1 MKKNNNKQ
9 KENNIEN
16 NNNNKINNNNS
27 NSNETS
33 SNFSNN
39 NNNNNNN
46 NNKNNIPK
54 FEILT
59 DGTLRRYQAF
69 FNLRGENNN
78 ICKKRTDLLKLIK
91 NHFNNLEIDNDKVIE
106 KFMRIEKEQTNE
118 KNNSMRKS
126 IRYQEKAIA
135 KFLDNFVSN

>member
-1 MKKNNNKQ
+1 MSENNNKQ

-16 NNNNKINNNNS
+16 NNNNKINNNNP

>member
-1 MKKNNNKQ
+1 MSENNNKQ

-16 NNNNKINNNNS
+16 INNNKINNNNS
-27 NSNETS
+27 NSNENS

>member
-1 MKKNNNKQ
+1 MSENNNKQ

-106 KFMRIEKEQTNE
+106 KFMRIEKEQKNK

>member
-1 MKKNNNKQ
+1 MSENNNKQ

-16 NNNNKINNNNS
+16 NNNNKINNNSS

-69 FNLRGENNN
+69 FNIRGENNN
-78 ICKKRTDLLKLIK
+78 ICKKRSDLLKLIK

>member
-1 MKKNNNKQ
+1 MSENNNKQ
-9 KENNIEN
+9 KENTIEN
-16 NNNNKINNNNS
+16 NNNNKINNNSS

-69 FNLRGENNN
+69 FNIRGENNN
-78 ICKKRTDLLKLIK
+78 ICKKRSDLLKLIK

>member
-1 MKKNNNKQ
+1 MSENNNKQ

-39 NNNNNNN
+39 NNNNNNTN
-46 NNKNNIPK
+46 KKNNIPK

>member
-1 MKKNNNKQ
+1 MSENNNKQ

-33 SNFSNN
+33 SNFS

>member
-1 MKKNNNKQ
+1 MSENNNKQ

-27 NSNETS
+27 NSNENS

-59 DGTLRRYQAF
+59 EGTLRRYQAF

>member
-1 MKKNNNKQ
+1 MSENNNKQ

-33 SNFSNN
+33 SNFSIN

>member
-1 MKKNNNKQ
+1 MSENNSKQ

>member
-1 MKKNNNKQ
+1 MSENNNKQ

-16 NNNNKINNNNS
+16 NNNNKINNNNP
-27 NSNETS
+27 NSNENS

>member
-1 MKKNNNKQ
+1 MSENNNKQ
-9 KENNIEN
+9 KENNIEK

>member
-1 MKKNNNKQ
+1 MSENNNKQ

-16 NNNNKINNNNS
+16 NNNNKINNNNP

-106 KFMRIEKEQTNE
+106 KFIRIEKEQTNE
-118 KNNSMRKS
+118 KTNSMRKS

>member
-1 MKKNNNKQ
+1 MSENNNKQ
-9 KENNIEN
+9 KENYIEN
-16 NNNNKINNNNS
+16 NNNNKINNNSS

-39 NNNNNNN
+39 INNNNNN
-46 NNKNNIPK
+46 NNKNNTPK

-69 FNLRGENNN
+69 FNIRGENNN
-78 ICKKRTDLLKLIK
+78 ICKKRSDLLKLIK

>member
-1 MKKNNNKQ
+1 MSENNNKQ

-16 NNNNKINNNNS
+16 NNNNKINNNNP
-27 NSNETS
+27 NSNENS

-126 IRYQEKAIA
+126 IRYQKRAIA

>member
-1 MKKNNNKQ
+1 MSENNNKQ

-16 NNNNKINNNNS
+16 NNNNKINNNSS

-59 DGTLRRYQAF
+59 DGS
-69 FNLRGENNN
+69 
-78 ICKKRTDLLKLIK
+78 DLLKLIK